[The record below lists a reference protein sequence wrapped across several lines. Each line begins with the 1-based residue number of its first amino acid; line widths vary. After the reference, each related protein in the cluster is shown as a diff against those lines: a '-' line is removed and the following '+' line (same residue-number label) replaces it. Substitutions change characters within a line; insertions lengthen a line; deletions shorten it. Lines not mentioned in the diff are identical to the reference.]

1 MLLGEVLALLFD
13 PPRRLFS
20 MATAFWVSQ
29 TLFTATELQVF
40 TILEKSP
47 MTVEEFCRATDL
59 QARPAN
65 ALLGSLVGLGLLRF
79 RRGRYSNARIA
90 SRWLVKG
97 KPEYLGDGLVMLKN
111 RLYDPWGR
119 LTEALVHN
127 QPTSFEPSRGELF
140 DYLDRHPKE
149 QTELA
154 RAHHAL
160 SLVPARELAH
170 RFDFAKYQHLADLG
184 GGTGIYAIEIAKRHP
199 QLKVTVVDRMQVC
212 QVAQEYIQAGRFDGR
227 VATTVGDFFRDPLP
241 SGTDVV
247 LLSHVLHD
255 YSPAENAGLLRHI
268 SSQLPPHGG
277 LLLSEWLWNEDR
289 TEPLSASLM
298 SLTMMIDTRH
308 GRTYT
313 YAELHRL
320 LRDAG
325 FRTIE
330 RKSLY
335 GPAQLVT
342 AWKASS

>member
-1 MLLGEVLALLFD
+1 
-13 PPRRLFS
+13 
-20 MATAFWVSQ
+20 
-29 TLFTATELQVF
+29 
-40 TILEKSP
+40 
-47 MTVEEFCRATDL
+47 
-59 QARPAN
+59 
-65 ALLGSLVGLGLLRF
+65 
-79 RRGRYSNARIA
+79 
-90 SRWLVKG
+90 
-97 KPEYLGDGLVMLKN
+97 LVMLKN

-127 QPTSFEPSRGELF
+127 RPTSFEPSQGELF
-140 DYLDRHPKE
+140 DYLDRHPEE

-160 SLVPARELAH
+160 SLIPARKLAH

-184 GGTGIYAIEIAKRHP
+184 GGTGVYAIEIAKRHP
-199 QLKVTVVDRMQVC
+199 QLKVTVVDRRQVC
-212 QVAQEYIQAGRFDGR
+212 QVAQEYIQAGSFDGR
-227 VATTVGDFFRDPLP
+227 VTTSVGDFFHDPLP
-241 SGTDVV
+241 AGTDVV

-298 SLTMMIDTRH
+298 SLTMLIDTRH

-325 FRTIE
+325 FLVVE

-342 AWKASS
+342 ARKASS